1 MSDLRSCGKKRD
13 IMKKQEIDHILV
25 RMLDYHRDVS
35 DLNFTVGKSMQVE
48 SAGELIPVDI
58 KPAFKALTP
67 FQTEILALNLINQ
80 DRRLTKTLLNSG
92 SCDLSYGLPGKARFR
107 VNIFSQGG
115 NLSIVLRK
123 LESKIPTIEE
133 RALPKTMYKIAQE
146 KNGLVLVTGATGSGK
161 TTSLAAVLDQI
172 NETKSVHIV
181 TLEDPV
187 EYQHPHKK
195 STYNQRELGL
205 DFDSYANGLR
215 AALRQAPKVILVGE
229 MRDRETVEIGLS
241 AAETGHL
248 VLSTLHTVDAG
259 STVNRIIG
267 MFPNEDE
274 RQIRIRLADAVRWIV
289 CQRLLPK
296 VGGGRVATFEILGT
310 NLRVQDT
317 ILHGESEGKTFY
329 EIMETSGAF
338 GMVTFDQHLVGLY
351 EEGQITQETAM
362 AYASQRGIVGRGI
375 DSIKSSRGE
384 TTTDIE
390 KLEIDRTYN
399 KAL

>member
-1 MSDLRSCGKKRD
+1 
-13 IMKKQEIDHILV
+13 MKKQEIDHILV

-35 DLNFTVGKSMQVE
+35 DLNFTVGKPMQVE

-58 KPAFKALTP
+58 KPSFKALSP
-67 FQTEILALNLINQ
+67 FQTEILALNLIDQ
-80 DRRLTKTLLNSG
+80 DRRLTETLLKSG

-107 VNIFSQGG
+107 INIFSQGS

-123 LESKIPTIEE
+123 LESKIPTIEDH
-133 RALPKTMYKIAQE
+133 ALPKSMNQIAQE

-161 TTSLAAVLDQI
+161 TTSLAAILDQI
-172 NETKSVHIV
+172 NETKSVHII

-195 STYNQRELGL
+195 STFNQRELGL

-248 VLSTLHTVDAG
+248 VLTTLHTVDVG
-259 STVNRIIG
+259 STINRIIG
-267 MFPNEDE
+267 MFANEDE
-274 RQIRIRLADAVRWIV
+274 RQIRIRLADSVRWIV
-289 CQRLLPK
+289 CQRLLPR
-296 VGGGRVATFEILGT
+296 VGGGRVATFEILAT

-329 EIMETSGAF
+329 DIMQASGAF
-338 GMVTFDQHLVGLY
+338 GMVTFDEHLVGLY
-351 EEGQITQETAM
+351 EEGLVTQETAM

-390 KLEIDRTYN
+390 KLEIDRTYT

>member
-1 MSDLRSCGKKRD
+1 
-13 IMKKQEIDHILV
+13 MKKQEIDHILV
-25 RMLDYHRDVS
+25 RMLDFHRDVS
-35 DLNFTVGKSMQVE
+35 DLNFTVGKPMQVE

-67 FQTEILALNLINQ
+67 FQNEILALNLINQ
-80 DRRLTKTLLNSG
+80 DRRLTGTLLTNG
-92 SCDLSYGLPGKARFR
+92 SCDLSYALPGKARFR
-107 VNIFSQGG
+107 VNIFSQGS

-133 RALPKTMYKIAQE
+133 RGLPKTMYKIAQE
-146 KNGLVLVTGATGSGK
+146 KNGLALVTGATGSGK
-161 TTSLAAVLDQI
+161 TTTLAAILDQI
-172 NETKSVHIV
+172 NETKSVHII

-195 STYNQRELGL
+195 STFNQRELGL
-205 DFDSYANGLR
+205 DFDAYSSGLR

-248 VLSTLHTVDAG
+248 VLTTLHTVDAG
-259 STVNRIIG
+259 STINRIIG

-274 RQIRIRLADAVRWIV
+274 RQIRIRLADSVRWIV

-296 VGGGRVATFEILGT
+296 VGGSRVATFEIMGT

-329 EIMETSGAF
+329 DIMEASGAF
-338 GMVTFDQHLVGLY
+338 GMVTFDSHLVGLY
-351 EEGQITQETAM
+351 EQGLITQETAM

>member
-1 MSDLRSCGKKRD
+1 
-13 IMKKQEIDHILV
+13 MKKQEIDHILV

-35 DLNFTVGKSMQVE
+35 DLNFTVGKPMQVE

-58 KPAFKALTP
+58 KPAFKALTS
-67 FQTEILALNLINQ
+67 FQNEILALNLINQ
-80 DRRLTKTLLNSG
+80 DRRLTETLLTSG

-133 RALPKTMYKIAQE
+133 RRLPKTMYKVAQE

-205 DFDSYANGLR
+205 DFDSYASGLR

-274 RQIRIRLADAVRWIV
+274 RQIRIRLADAIRWIV

-329 EIMETSGAF
+329 DIMEASGAF

-362 AYASQRGIVGRGI
+362 AYASQRGIVGRGV
-375 DSIKSSRGE
+375 DAIKSSRGE

-399 KAL
+399 KAV